1 MRFPRG
7 RFISAALALVL
18 AYGCASLFLPHR
30 PPKSEIYVDI
40 PPGAGSL
47 GMARLLADAGAIPF
61 GWQFLAIR
69 LLRPRTTL
77 QAGEYAFTRPA
88 SPWEVFNRLA
98 RGDVFFYSLTVP
110 EGQNMFEIAAA
121 LDRMGVIGAR
131 GFLEAARDPSLI
143 RDLAPEA
150 PSLEGFLFPDTYRIR
165 RNTTARD
172 LCLMMT
178 QRFRQAWSE
187 LKTDRPV
194 LPTVTLASLIEKET
208 ALDEERPLVASVF
221 VNRLKAGLPLAC
233 DPTVIYAALLEDR
246 YRGEIY
252 QSDLASRN
260 RYNTYRHTGLP
271 PGPIANAGMDSLRA
285 ALKPAETRYLYF
297 VARPDGS
304 GAHVFSENIE
314 SHQRAV
320 ARYRRGSQKTKQ
332 TAAPGRV
339 SSPSSA
345 GANH

>member
-1 MRFPRG
+1 MKFLRSRFL
-7 RFISAALALVL
+7 AAAPALVL
-18 AYGCASLFLPHR
+18 AAACASLFLPHR
-30 PPKSEIYVDI
+30 PPGAEIYVDI
-40 PPGAGSL
+40 PPGTGSV

-69 LLRPRTTL
+69 LLRPQATL

-88 SPWEVFNRLA
+88 SPWEVFNRLV

-110 EGQNMFEIAAA
+110 EGQNMFEIAAI
-121 LDRMGVIGAR
+121 LDRMGLIRAQA
-131 GFLEAARDPSLI
+131 FLQAARDPSLI

-165 RNTTARD
+165 RNTSARD

-178 QRFRQAWSE
+178 QRFRKAWSE
-187 LKTDRPV
+187 LNTDRPV

-208 ALDEERPLVASVF
+208 ALREERPLVASVF

-252 QSDLASRN
+252 RSDLASTN
-260 RYNTYRHTGLP
+260 RYNTYQHAGLP

-285 ALKPAETRYLYF
+285 ALKPAETRYFYF

-304 GAHVFSENIE
+304 GAHVFSENLE
-314 SHQRAV
+314 AHQRAV
-320 ARYRRGSQKTKQ
+320 ARYRRGNQKTKQ

-345 GANH
+345 GANN